1 MVVPHVLIVDD
12 NAANIKILREI
23 LGTSY
28 RVSSASDGKTALEM
42 VEEDPPDVVLLD
54 IVMPDMTGYD
64 VLKSLRDGDRSGH
77 IPVVFVSSRGEFD
90 DKLDGFE
97 KGASGY
103 IAKPADPDEVRF
115 TVRRALSG
123 R

>member
-12 NAANIKILREI
+12 NAANIKVLRAI

-28 RVSSASDGKTALEM
+28 RVSSASDGKTALRMIES
-42 VEEDPPDVVLLD
+42 DRPDVVLLD
-54 IVMPDMTGYD
+54 IVMPGMSGYD
-64 VLKSLRDGDRSGH
+64 VLKSLRGSRGSDR

-115 TVRRALSG
+115 TVQRVLSG
-123 R
+123 K